1 MREIKF
7 RAWDINNKKMF
18 RIDRI
23 DYRDDNFEIREVR
36 RALDGLINIA
46 DQMYYDLLEIE
57 LMQYTGL
64 KDKNGTEIY
73 EGDIFALEVPYIDFV
88 IGETIYEKEYIP
100 VTYESGSYVLYEQGI
115 QEHNLHDVL
124 TGWRI
129 KEGYK
134 CSGVVVGNIHEHKH
148 LLEAE

>member
-7 RAWDINNKKMF
+7 RGVSSEPLVG
-18 RIDRI
+18 
-23 DYRDDNFEIREVR
+23 DDNFIIGTNLYINYEDNLAYINDMSVEFDSVR
-36 RALDGLINIA
+36 
-46 DQMYYDLLEIE
+46 
-57 LMQYTGL
+57 QYTGL

>member
-7 RAWDINNKKMF
+7 RAIHKLTLKKWNEEDLYF
-18 RIDRI
+18 HDGNWYE
-23 DYRDDNFEIREVR
+23 DF
-36 RALDGLINIA
+36 RALEDGRPLN
-46 DQMYYDLLEIE
+46 LEQCE
-57 LMQYTGL
+57 VMQYTGL
-64 KDKNGTEIY
+64 KDENGTEIY